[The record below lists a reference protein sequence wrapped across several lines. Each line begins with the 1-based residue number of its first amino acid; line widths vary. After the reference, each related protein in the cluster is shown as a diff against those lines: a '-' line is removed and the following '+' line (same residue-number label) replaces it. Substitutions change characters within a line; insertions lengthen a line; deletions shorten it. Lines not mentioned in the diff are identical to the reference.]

1 MDSPSETRSPATH
14 SDIPSRDVSVDVS
27 TPVPSTPD
35 QASRPP
41 VDDVLEQRILED
53 SFDTD
58 AWLTILH
65 EAEREGEVSRVRDAY
80 ERFLKVFPT
89 SVSPYS
95 LQDCHEMELS
105 LDPHFVFW
113 CKQNKRCASKKNKR
127 KPALS
132 SCCHG
137 E

>member
-14 SDIPSRDVSVDVS
+14 SDIPSRDVSVDVG

-35 QASRPP
+35 QARRPP
-41 VDDVLEQRILED
+41 VDDVLEQRIIED

-65 EAEREGEVSRVRDAY
+65 EAERDGEVTRVRDAY

-89 SVSPYS
+89 SVSPHS
-95 LQDCHEMELS
+95 LKDCHEM
-105 LDPHFVFW
+105 DPHFVFW
-113 CKQNKRCASKKNKR
+113 YKQNNRCASKKNKR
-127 KPALS
+127 KASPLILLPW
-132 SCCHG
+132 
-137 E
+137 